1 MKVLHTSDWHLGHT
15 LYNYDRSEEQQ
26 AMLDQ
31 IARIV
36 AERQPDLFLLCGDVY
51 HTTQP
56 TAATQQLFIN
66 ALMRIRE
73 AAPAMRI
80 LLLAGNHDS
89 ATRHEI
95 FRTAWEA
102 LGVTAIG
109 LLNQEAPPDHYIM
122 ELPGKGFVVGVPYV
136 HERNLPEGFFQQLLD
151 RVAERNLEQLPV
163 ILTAHTYVS
172 GSDATGHADA
182 EGETVGG
189 IEGWNL
195 SLFGS
200 GYDYLALG
208 HIHHAQW
215 VRGSE
220 GRARYCGSPLPVH
233 FDEGYPHSVSW
244 VELDRQGDVPRVEEI
259 ELANPR
265 PLITL
270 PVSEA
275 ADWDSVK
282 SLFQAFPDE
291 QPGYIRLR
299 VEVEDFLPPGAQM
312 EAAAIAEGKACRFCL
327 IQVQRKERAAN
338 EEGGRMFTTAEIQ
351 RLSPLDIASMYAK
364 DKRIG
369 FEEELVSLFKE
380 TLTLLQA
387 EEREE

>member
-109 LLNQEAPPDHYIM
+109 LLNREAPPDHYIM

-233 FDEGYPHSVSW
+233 FDECYPHSVSW

-327 IQVQRKERAAN
+327 IQVQRNERAAN
-338 EEGGRMFTTAEIQ
+338 EAGGRMFTTAEIQ

-364 DKRIG
+364 DKGIG

>member
-109 LLNQEAPPDHYIM
+109 LLNREAPPDHYIM

-233 FDEGYPHSVSW
+233 FDECYPHSVSW

-312 EAAAIAEGKACRFCL
+312 EAAAIVEGKACRFCL

-369 FEEELVSLFKE
+369 F
-380 TLTLLQA
+380 
-387 EEREE
+387 

>member
-1 MKVLHTSDWHLGHT
+1 
-15 LYNYDRSEEQQ
+15 
-26 AMLDQ
+26 MLDQ

-233 FDEGYPHSVSW
+233 FDECYPHSVSW

-327 IQVQRKERAAN
+327 SQVQRKERAAN

>member
-1 MKVLHTSDWHLGHT
+1 
-15 LYNYDRSEEQQ
+15 
-26 AMLDQ
+26 MLDQ

-109 LLNQEAPPDHYIM
+109 LLNREAPPDHYIM

-233 FDEGYPHSVSW
+233 FDECYPHSVSW

>member
-36 AERQPDLFLLCGDVY
+36 AERQPQLCSLCGDVY

-109 LLNQEAPPDHYIM
+109 LLNREAPPDHYIM

-233 FDEGYPHSVSW
+233 FDECYPHSVSW

>member
-36 AERQPDLFLLCGDVY
+36 AERQLDLFLLCGDVY

-233 FDEGYPHSVSW
+233 FDECYPHSVSW

>member
-109 LLNQEAPPDHYIM
+109 LLNREAPPDHYIM

-233 FDEGYPHSVSW
+233 FDECYPHSVSR

>member
-1 MKVLHTSDWHLGHT
+1 
-15 LYNYDRSEEQQ
+15 
-26 AMLDQ
+26 MLNQ
-31 IARIV
+31 IACIV

-51 HTTQP
+51 HTVQP

-73 AAPAMRI
+73 AAPAMKI
-80 LLLAGNHDS
+80 VLLAGNHDS

-109 LLNQEAPPDHYIM
+109 SVSRSEHLDHYIV
-122 ELPGKGFVVGVPYV
+122 EIPCEGFVVGVPYV
-136 HERNLPEGFFQQLLD
+136 HERNLPEDFFQRLLD
-151 RVAERNLEQLPV
+151 RVAERNTERLPV

-172 GSDATGHADA
+172 GSDVTGHADA
-182 EGETVGG
+182 EDEAVGG

-208 HIHHAQW
+208 HIHHAQE
-215 VRGSE
+215 VRGSK

-233 FDEGYPHSVSW
+233 FDECYSHSVSW
-244 VELDRQGDVPRVEEI
+244 VELDHQGDIPRVEEI
-259 ELANPR
+259 EIVNPR

-270 PVSEA
+270 PASEA
-275 ADWDSVK
+275 TDWDSVK
-282 SLFQAFPDE
+282 SLFQSFPDE

-299 VEVEDFLPPGAQM
+299 VEIEDFLPPGAQM
-312 EAAAIAEGKACRFCL
+312 EAAAIAEEKACRFCL
-327 IQVQRKERAAN
+327 IQAQRKEH
-338 EEGGRMFTTAEIQ
+338 EVTPEGGRMFTTSEMQ
-351 RLSPLDIASMYAK
+351 RLSPLDIATLYAK
-364 DKRIG
+364 DKGIG

-380 TLTLLQA
+380 TLTQLQA

>member
-109 LLNQEAPPDHYIM
+109 LLNREAPPDHYIM

-233 FDEGYPHSVSW
+233 FDECYPHSVSW

-312 EAAAIAEGKACRFCL
+312 EAAAIDEGKACRFCL

-364 DKRIG
+364 DKGIG

>member
-31 IARIV
+31 IACIV

-51 HTTQP
+51 HTVQP

-73 AAPAMRI
+73 AAPAMKI
-80 LLLAGNHDS
+80 VLLAGNHDS

-109 LLNQEAPPDHYIM
+109 IVSRSEIPDHYIV
-122 ELPGKGFVVGVPYV
+122 EIPGKGFVVGVPYV

-151 RVAERNLEQLPV
+151 RVAERNPERLPV

-172 GSDATGHADA
+172 GSDVTGHADA
-182 EGETVGG
+182 EGDAVGG
-189 IEGWNL
+189 IEGWAL

-208 HIHHAQW
+208 HIHHAQE

-220 GRARYCGSPLPVH
+220 GRARYSGSPLPVH
-233 FDEGYPHSVSW
+233 FDECYPHSVSW
-244 VELDRQGDVPRVEEI
+244 VELAHHGDAPRVEEI
-259 ELANPR
+259 EIVNPR

-275 ADWDSVK
+275 ADWESVK
-282 SLFQAFPDE
+282 SLFQAFPNE
-291 QPGYIRLR
+291 QPGYIRLC

-327 IQVQRKERAAN
+327 IQAQRKEREAN
-338 EEGGRMFTTAEIQ
+338 PEGGRMFTTAEIQ
-351 RLSPLDIASMYAK
+351 RLSPLDIATLYAK
-364 DKRIG
+364 DKGIG
-369 FEEELVSLFKE
+369 FGEELVSLFKE
-380 TLTLLQA
+380 TLTQLQA
-387 EEREE
+387 EEREA

>member
-233 FDEGYPHSVSW
+233 FDECYPHSVSW

-364 DKRIG
+364 DKMIG

>member
-31 IARIV
+31 ITRIV

-51 HTTQP
+51 HTVQP
-56 TAATQQLFIN
+56 NAATQQLFIN
-66 ALMRIRE
+66 ALMRIRA
-73 AAPAMRI
+73 AAPAMKI

-102 LGVTAIG
+102 LGVIAIG
-109 LLNQEAPPDHYIM
+109 LVNREESPDHYIV

-136 HERNLPEGFFQQLLD
+136 HERNLPEGFFQRLLD
-151 RVAERNLEQLPV
+151 RVAERNPERLPV

-172 GSDATGHADA
+172 GRDATGHADA
-182 EGETVGG
+182 EGEAVGG
-189 IEGWNL
+189 IEGWDL

-208 HIHHAQW
+208 HIHHAQE

-233 FDEGYPHSVSW
+233 FDECYPHSVSW
-244 VELDRQGDVPRVEEI
+244 VELDHHGDAPRVEAI
-259 ELANPR
+259 EMMNPR

-275 ADWDSVK
+275 ADWDNVK

-299 VEVEDFLPPGAQM
+299 VEVDDFLPPGAQM
-312 EAAAIAEGKACRFCL
+312 EAASIAEGKTCRFCL
-327 IQVQRKERAAN
+327 IQAQRKERKSDS
-338 EEGGRMFTTAEIQ
+338 EGGRMFTTAEIQ
-351 RLSPLDIASMYAK
+351 QLSPLDIATLYAK
-364 DKRIG
+364 DKGID
-369 FEEELVSLFKE
+369 FEEDLVSLFKE
-380 TLTLLQA
+380 TLTQLQA